1 MNTIKKIVLTGGP
14 CAGKTTA
21 LVKIIDHFSG
31 LGYKVFTIP
40 EVPTMFT
47 QAGMNYL
54 TKNEKF
60 FFEGEK
66 ATFLTQIGLEDSF
79 TKMAETIDK
88 PVIIVCDRG
97 TMDIST
103 YLTEDFW
110 NRIISEQGYTNTQ
123 LRERYDAVLHL
134 VSAAD
139 GAEQF
144 YTTANN
150 AQRVEKAD
158 EKGLQIARE
167 LDKKIVSVWKGHPHL
182 RVINN
187 HEDFNNKLNRVLKE
201 ISNVL
206 GIPQPIEEER
216 KYIVKLTGEVPNAID
231 SDIVQTYLSG
241 EPGSEI
247 RLRRRGF
254 EGGKYVYVHTTKKR
268 VADNEQVETERQISA
283 NLYENMLQ
291 QADPYRQRIHKH
303 RKSFIWKGHPHLRVI
318 NNHEDFN
325 NKLNRVLKEIS
336 NVLGIPQPIE
346 EERKYIVKLTGEVP
360 NAIDSDIVQ
369 TYLSGEPG
377 SEIRLRRRGF
387 EGGKYVYVHT
397 TKKRVADN
405 EQIET
410 ERQISANLYE
420 NMLQQADPYR
430 ATIRKHRKSFIWKG
444 QYFELDSFS
453 EPVKDLMIL
462 ETKGIAKRESV
473 KFPPF
478 IQVLEDITGNTHYYN
493 YNIALKR

>member
-1 MNTIKKIVLTGGP
+1 MRALATSYDACDNNKKTHLIITKNKIMNTIKKIVLTGGP

-79 TKMAETIDK
+79 TQMAETIDK

-167 LDKKIVSVWKGHPHL
+167 LDKKIVS
-182 RVINN
+182 
-187 HEDFNNKLNRVLKE
+187 
-201 ISNVL
+201 
-206 GIPQPIEEER
+206 
-216 KYIVKLTGEVPNAID
+216 A
-231 SDIVQTYLSG
+231 
-241 EPGSEI
+241 
-247 RLRRRGF
+247 
-254 EGGKYVYVHTTKKR
+254 
-268 VADNEQVETERQISA
+268 
-283 NLYENMLQ
+283 
-291 QADPYRQRIHKH
+291 
-303 RKSFIWKGHPHLRVI
+303 WKGHPHLRVI

>member
-1 MNTIKKIVLTGGP
+1 MNQIKKIVLTGGP

-21 LVKIIDHFSG
+21 MVKVIEHFSS

-54 TKNEKF
+54 TSNKDF

-66 ATFLTQIGLEDSF
+66 ATFQTQINLEDSF
-79 TKMAETIDK
+79 LRMAETLQR

-103 YLTEDFW
+103 YLTPDFW
-110 NRIISEQGYTNTQ
+110 NRIISEEGYTNSQ
-123 LRERYDAVLHL
+123 LRDRYDAVLHL

-150 AQRVEKAD
+150 AQRLEQAD
-158 EKGLQIARE
+158 EEGLKIARE
-167 LDKKIVSVWKGHPHL
+167 LDKKIVSAWKGHPHL

-206 GIPQPIEEER
+206 AIPQPIEEER

-231 SDIVQTYLSG
+231 SDIVQTYLTG

-268 VADNEQVETERQISA
+268 LSDNEQIETERQINA
-283 NLYENMLQ
+283 NLYESMLQ

-303 RKSFIWKGHPHLRVI
+303 RKSFIWKG
-318 NNHEDFN
+318 
-325 NKLNRVLKEIS
+325 
-336 NVLGIPQPIE
+336 
-346 EERKYIVKLTGEVP
+346 
-360 NAIDSDIVQ
+360 
-369 TYLSGEPG
+369 
-377 SEIRLRRRGF
+377 
-387 EGGKYVYVHT
+387 
-397 TKKRVADN
+397 
-405 EQIET
+405 
-410 ERQISANLYE
+410 
-420 NMLQQADPYR
+420 
-430 ATIRKHRKSFIWKG
+430 
-444 QYFELDSFS
+444 QYFELDEFL
-453 EPVKDLMIL
+453 EPVSNLMIL
-462 ETKGIAKRESV
+462 ETRGISANESV

-478 IQVLEDITGNTHYYN
+478 IQVLEDITGNSKYYN